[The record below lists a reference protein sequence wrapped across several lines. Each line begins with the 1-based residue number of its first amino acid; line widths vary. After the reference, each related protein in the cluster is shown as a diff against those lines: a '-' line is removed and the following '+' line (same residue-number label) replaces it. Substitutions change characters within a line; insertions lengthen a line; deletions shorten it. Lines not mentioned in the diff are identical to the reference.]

1 MADAFANLNIKGPLL
16 QKWIKKGS
24 ATTRRKKLAQINKGE
39 EPTSPLTPGASEPP
53 HTKKLAASMYNGR
66 LQYVTGFISQAS
78 PREMRELQTRLESIS
93 TSKHKSHPI
102 IKLFGKIRNNN
113 GSAKNRTAKNKT
125 HDRIKDLI
133 LFFILFEDNH
143 TNTRSASVF
152 NTIYDA
158 LPPSY

>member
-16 QKWIKKGS
+16 EKWMKKGS
-24 ATTRRKKLAQINKGE
+24 ATTRRRKLAQMNRG

-53 HTKKLAASMYNGR
+53 HTKHLAESMYNGR
-66 LQYVTGFISQAS
+66 LQYLTGFITQAS
-78 PREMRELQTRLESIS
+78 PKEMRKLRTILESIG
-93 TSKHKSHPI
+93 TSKQKSHPI

-143 TNTRSASVF
+143 TNTKSASVF